1 MMDRRW
7 TGIVLLVAAVA
18 AAVVIGSLRSK
29 QVSGSAAPALR
40 PGPPSVGDCLGQFSG
55 FEYPEEAPVVPCDQ
69 PHFAEVAAV
78 GPGAPRGG
86 LGGVIRRSEQP
97 QQCLPPG
104 DQPVPGIAERC
115 VDVRVGLAT
124 RPQQVR
130 AALIQPTELER
141 KLGSAWVAC
150 AAAVG
155 GPDLP
160 FQPYDGTLRDAAS
173 TGHYPSTL
181 GTCPASPEQLSLNQN
196 CDRPH
201 DMESFGTLTMEKKIS
216 DGTAATASCAELVK
230 RATGLSDP
238 TAGGRMTVSVVRDQ
252 TAVSYVVEMPD
263 APGGATIYAPTPG
276 YSYYCLV
283 RTTGKYDLTGPLSRP
298 ARRPD
303 PAEMNLNRTGTPSM
317 GRRMAGIA
325 VLVLAVVA
333 AW

>member
-40 PGPPSVGDCLGQFSG
+40 PGPPSVGDCLGQFTG

-78 GPGAPRGG
+78 RPRA
-86 LGGVIRRSEQP
+86 
-97 QQCLPPG
+97 LPEVASAGSYDDPNS
-104 DQPVPGIAERC
+104 PNNACPREISRFLGIAERASTSE
-115 VDVRVGLAT
+115 LAWQPT
-124 RPQQVR
+124 AEVR
-130 AALIQPTELER
+130 AALIQPNELER
-141 KLGSAWVAC
+141 KLGSAWVVC

-201 DMESFGTLTMEKKIS
+201 DRESFGTLTMEKKIS
-216 DGTAATASCAELVK
+216 DVTAATASCAELVK

-252 TAVSYVVEMPD
+252 TAVRYVVEMPD

-283 RTTGKYDLTGPLSRP
+283 RTTGKYDLTGPLLGLQGAPIPLR
-298 ARRPD
+298 
-303 PAEMNLNRTGTPSM
+303 
-317 GRRMAGIA
+317 
-325 VLVLAVVA
+325 
-333 AW
+333 